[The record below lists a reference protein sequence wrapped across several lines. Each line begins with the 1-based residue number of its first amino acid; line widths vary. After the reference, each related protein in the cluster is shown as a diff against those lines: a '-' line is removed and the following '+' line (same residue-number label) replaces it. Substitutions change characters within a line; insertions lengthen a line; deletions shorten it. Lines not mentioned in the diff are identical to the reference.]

1 MNVVSTGLQTEFT
14 HLSSFLKYL
23 TPYLI
28 FSCLISRAYT
38 GVYESYSFFN
48 IYKDVLCVYTT
59 YRGIFHLRNKNKNLL
74 VCIRITV
81 DNWGG
86 NHRSHQVL
94 GRRSPRNRRGLGPQS
109 LDRCLVT
116 LDFLCRQVCPWAAGR
131 TSLFRKRSLE
141 NVLHNPEEIW
151 KVFHKSWL
159 KCSGTYTHHPPPA
172 ILEILM
178 WILNVLT
185 KPDYQRT
192 SSHFH

>member
-1 MNVVSTGLQTEFT
+1 MLSAGISQDTLSECGERGETVGGVMNTGAVSDNHNSSKKKKKMMNVVSTGLQTEFT

-94 GRRSPRNRRGLGPQS
+94 GRRSPQNRRGLGPQS

-116 LDFLCRQVCPWAAGR
+116 LGFLCRQVCP
-131 TSLFRKRSLE
+131 
-141 NVLHNPEEIW
+141 
-151 KVFHKSWL
+151 
-159 KCSGTYTHHPPPA
+159 
-172 ILEILM
+172 
-178 WILNVLT
+178 
-185 KPDYQRT
+185 
-192 SSHFH
+192 